1 MSAFLFAKGE
11 KATTHTCRHKGV
23 FLFSVTDNV
32 RMLYVIILLGLS
44 KTLCLDNTLVF

>member
-1 MSAFLFAKGE
+1 MSAFLFAEGAKLQL
-11 KATTHTCRHKGV
+11 TCRHKGV

-44 KTLCLDNTLVF
+44 K